1 MLVAID
7 FSRDS
12 FNLKPPI
19 SKDQMSPDRKN
30 STTDSG
36 VGTQDVKVNTL
47 EGKNYQPKS
56 KAESSAL

>member
-1 MLVAID
+1 MLVATD

-12 FNLKPPI
+12 FNLKSPTF
-19 SKDQMSPDRKN
+19 KDQISPDKKN

-36 VGTQDVKVNTL
+36 VGTQDMKVNTL

-56 KAESSAL
+56 KVESSAL